1 MNITEREHNRRN
13 TEPGKEQPEKL
24 QTTAG
29 ILSKEEKGT

>member
-1 MNITEREHNRRN
+1 MQNTEREHNRRN

-29 ILSKEEKGT
+29 I